1 MEPVVHSPGGEGGT
15 GRHAVPVGGRGGRD
29 GAGGAQVP
37 AARAASLCE
46 ADGNLCSA
54 RNGRS
59 SDRRRL
65 AQPLTTSPGRWL
77 PPGARTHGEPGE
89 TLVSLLAL
97 LQVSVLQDQ
106 GDRVVLGTGEVTAL
120 CMKQP
125 FHPCVQVDCE
135 CVGVLSGSM
144 GRYAH
149 PDRQT
154 HTHTPTLGSAAGS
167 HFLCWWLSL
176 KGAPCGGL
184 QVGALGDAGHDDAV
198 ITAC

>member
-1 MEPVVHSPGGEGGT
+1 MQGAGRPAAGWT
-15 GRHAVPVGGRGGRD
+15 GWSRWCTVLVGRRGGRD

-77 PPGARTHGEPGE
+77 PPGARTHGESGE

-97 LQVSVLQDQ
+97 LQVSVLQHQ
-106 GDRVVLGTGEVTAL
+106 GDRVVLGKGEVTAL

-125 FHPCVQVDCE
+125 FHPCVQVT
-135 CVGVLSGSM
+135 VSVSGSYQ
-144 GRYAH
+144 GRWAG
-149 PDRQT
+149 T
-154 HTHTPTLGSAAGS
+154 HTQTDRRTLTHPLWGLLRAVTSCAGV
-167 HFLCWWLSL
+167 FL
-176 KGAPCGGL
+176 
-184 QVGALGDAGHDDAV
+184 
-198 ITAC
+198 